1 MKKIFRLVFMILLA
15 AHTAHAEPQ
24 ASVKGTHVMVVPPA
38 GFEMAERFPGY
49 MSEETGSSVMVSELP
64 APFDAVAKGLNEAG
78 FRKQGMALLTM
89 EETSYGAY
97 KGVLAS
103 ASQSARGVDFL
114 KWLAVFGDEQTT
126 YLVTASFP
134 REAESELSELLKNT
148 VMGARVITA
157 ASDPFGALTF
167 RVIPAGDMKIT
178 KVIGNNMLLSKGGVF
193 PAKGAETPVM
203 VIGASASKGL
213 EIPDRK
219 LFAAERMQKI
229 SSLENFHQNSTEPIR
244 IDGLDG
250 FESLGVATDVESGS
264 AVEVYQVILFDE
276 DGYYVIHGITS
287 EQVGAAQLPIFRQ
300 IAGSFTKTPPQSVDS
315 GKP

>member
-1 MKKIFRLVFMILLA
+1 
-15 AHTAHAEPQ
+15 
-24 ASVKGTHVMVVPPA
+24 
-38 GFEMAERFPGY
+38 
-49 MSEETGSSVMVSELP
+49 
-64 APFDAVAKGLNEAG
+64 
-78 FRKQGMALLTM
+78 
-89 EETSYGAY
+89 
-97 KGVLAS
+97 
-103 ASQSARGVDFL
+103 
-114 KWLAVFGDEQTT
+114 
-126 YLVTASFP
+126 
-134 REAESELSELLKNT
+134 
-148 VMGARVITA
+148 
-157 ASDPFGALTF
+157 
-167 RVIPAGDMKIT
+167 MKIT

-193 PAKGAETPVM
+193 PAKGTETPVM

-213 EIPDRK
+213 EILDRK

-229 SSLENFHQNSTEPIR
+229 SSLENIRLNVTDAVR